1 MLFTDVDGK
10 SYQRKPN
17 LIAII
22 YGGTEVIRRQN
33 ENITMNASLSYDPAV
48 GLGNHSG
55 MNFTWRYG
63 EIKNYSGLLTAARDF
78 TGINLSSVHY
88 IKNDSGREVTF
99 HTASSFF
106 HNLTTLVVKLVVAK
120 DNRSSSD
127 HQVIHLVKGD
137 PPQISQ
143 RYESCFIVYQSCYLP
158 PGLQSAFDPR
168 SAVCSLQSL
177 VCSPQSVV
185 YLTAQR
191 TLYNNQISADA
202 LIGQSAMGYC
212 AILGKNSPAAPGLR
226 ILLVFYQHPA
236 WFISLYPIE
245 TCGLLLK

>member
-1 MLFTDVDGK
+1 
-10 SYQRKPN
+10 
-17 LIAII
+17 
-22 YGGTEVIRRQN
+22 
-33 ENITMNASLSYDPAV
+33 MNASLSYDPAV
-48 GLGNHSG
+48 GPGNHSG

-127 HQVIHLVKGD
+127 HQVIHLVKEH
-137 PPQISQ
+137 PPQISH
-143 RYESCFIVYQSCYLP
+143 RYESCFIVYHSCYLP

-202 LIGQSAMGYC
+202 LMGQSAMGYC

-236 WFISLYPIE
+236 WFI
-245 TCGLLLK
+245 GL